1 MDHRGRQQRLQDSL
15 STHRLDALL
24 VTHPPNVRY
33 LCGFTGS
40 AGVLVIAAK
49 KRIFFT
55 DGRYTAQARAEVQGA
70 KIVIAR
76 KGPLAAAAAWLSANR
91 LSTQPK
97 RRRGAS
103 PARIGIEG
111 EHMTVAARSR
121 LGGLLPAGLRLRG
134 APALIEQARMVKD
147 DEEIACLRSAVNL
160 GSSLFDRALETI
172 RPGVRETEVAAEMEY
187 AARQAGAEAMSFD
200 TIIASGVRSALPHG
214 RASQAAIPAEGFV
227 VCDFGVILA
236 GYCSDMT
243 RTVYVG
249 RPSEEARGI
258 YQAVQQAQQAAV
270 DVVKP
275 GIAAGEVDRAAR
287 KSLQNS
293 GLAKYFTHSTGHGV
307 GLEIH
312 EAPRLA
318 AGQTEVLKPGMV
330 ITIEPGVYVPGK
342 WGVRIE
348 DMVVV
353 TERGCEVLTP
363 TSKELVAI

>member
-1 MDHRGRQQRLQDSL
+1 MDYRGRQQRLQDSL
-15 STHRLDALL
+15 SVHRLDALL

-40 AGVLVIAAK
+40 AGILVIAAK

-55 DGRYTAQARAEVQGA
+55 DGRYTEQARAEVQGA
-70 KIVIAR
+70 KIVVAR
-76 KGPLAAAAAWLSANR
+76 KGPMAAAATWLAANR

-103 PARIGIEG
+103 PARVGIES
-111 EHMTVAARSR
+111 EHMTVAAGSR
-121 LGGLLPAGLRLRG
+121 LAGILPAGIRMRE
-134 APALIEQARMVKD
+134 APALIEQVRMVKD
-147 DEEIACLRSAVNL
+147 EDEIACLRSAVNL

-172 RPGVRETEVAAEMEY
+172 RPSVRETEVAAEMEY

-200 TIIASGVRSALPHG
+200 TIIASGARSALPHG
-214 RASQAAIPAEGFV
+214 RASQAAIPADGFV

-249 RPSEEARGI
+249 RPSAEARGV

-275 GIAAGEVDRAAR
+275 GIEAGEVDRAAR

-318 AGQTEVLKPGMV
+318 AGQSEVLKPGMV